1 VNDPLFL
8 TLDEVLQ
15 LHAES
20 LQHFGGDDGI
30 RDMGLIESAIAMP
43 QQGFA
48 GQYLHPD
55 LAAMAAA
62 YLFHLASNHGF
73 VDGNKRVGARA
84 AYVFLALNGCEV
96 DFPLDQTEQL
106 VLGVAKGEI
115 TKEQVT
121 TFIRDL
127 IGIP

>member
-1 VNDPLFL
+1 MDEPVFL

-15 LHAES
+15 LHQES
-20 LQHFGGDDGI
+20 LEHFGGEDGI
-30 RDMGLIESAIAMP
+30 RDVGLIESAVATP
-43 QQGFA
+43 RQTFN

-55 LAAMAAA
+55 IASMAAA

-84 AYVFLALNGCEV
+84 AYVFLVLNGFEV

-106 VLGVAKGEI
+106 VLGVAKGEVS
-115 TKEQVT
+115 KEQVA
-121 TFIRDL
+121 TFIRGL
-127 IGIP
+127 LGV

>member
-20 LQHFGGDDGI
+20 LDHFGGAQGI
-30 RDMGLIESAIAMP
+30 RDITLIESAIATP
-43 QQGFA
+43 RQVFG
-48 GQYLHPD
+48 GRYLHPD
-55 LAAMAAA
+55 LASMAAA

-73 VDGNKRVGARA
+73 IDGNKRVGTRA
-84 AYVFLALNGCEV
+84 ASVFLALNGCEV
-96 DFPLDQTEQL
+96 DFPLEETEQL

-115 TKEQVT
+115 SREQVT
-121 TFIRDL
+121 AFLRKL
-127 IGIP
+127 LE